1 MHMLIAFIVYANSPE
16 EAFSHEKSLAD
27 ELVSK
32 NVFDYCL
39 SFYYDYA
46 IQRWGEI
53 PPILEANSKEGKQLI
68 QRLMDRTWNEFKVNI
83 GVIRKLLKDFTD
95 EEIFEEAPSE
105 LKQIAAGLQN
115 NEDEFWPL
123 RINRAFFLDCA
134 RFLGSHSVFLFD
146 NDGEPIATRRYL
158 KCVLNKWDHVY
169 KDMKRPN
176 PYADKKIYVVP
187 FDAHY

>member
-1 MHMLIAFIVYANSPE
+1 MHMLIAFIVYADDPD
-16 EAFSHEKSLAD
+16 EAFAHARSLAE
-27 ELVSK
+27 ELVSR
-32 NVFDYCL
+32 NIFDYCL
-39 SFYYDYA
+39 SFHDEYA
-46 IQRWGEI
+46 TQRWGEI
-53 PPILEANSKEGKQLI
+53 PPVLEANSKEGKKLI
-68 QRLMDRTWNEFKVNI
+68 QRLMDYTWKEFKENI
-83 GVIRKLLKDFTD
+83 GMIRKLLEKFTD

-115 NEDEFWPL
+115 NGNEFWPL
-123 RINRAFFLDCA
+123 RINRVYFHDCA

-146 NDGEPIATRRYL
+146 NDGEPIATRRHL
-158 KCVLNKWDHVY
+158 KCVLNKWANVY